1 MKTIEVVALMN
12 ISQDTLRYY
21 EKVGVIPPVNRDE
34 NGYRIYNDSDL
45 NWIYLVKNL
54 RNAGISIESL
64 IEFCR
69 LAQLPKNENIQAQ
82 QKQILNKQLE
92 ELNENLKTIHDA
104 RDLLQYKIDNYDNHI
119 AKINASDNYDDNVER
134 LWERK

>member
-1 MKTIEVVALMN
+1 MKTKEVVALMN

-54 RNAGISIESL
+54 RNAGVSIESL

-69 LAQLPKNENIQAQ
+69 LAQLPKNENIQTQ
-82 QKQILNKQLE
+82 QKANFK
-92 ELNENLKTIHDA
+92 
-104 RDLLQYKIDNYDNHI
+104 
-119 AKINASDNYDDNVER
+119 
-134 LWERK
+134 

>member
-54 RNAGISIESL
+54 RNAGVSIESL
-64 IEFCR
+64 IEFFR

>member
-1 MKTIEVVALMN
+1 MKTKEFVALMN

-54 RNAGISIESL
+54 RNAGVSIESL

-69 LAQLPKNENIQAQ
+69 LAQLPKNENIQTQ
-82 QKQILNKQLE
+82 QKQILNK
-92 ELNENLKTIHDA
+92 
-104 RDLLQYKIDNYDNHI
+104 
-119 AKINASDNYDDNVER
+119 
-134 LWERK
+134 

>member
-1 MKTIEVVALMN
+1 MKTKEVVALMN

-54 RNAGISIESL
+54 RNAGVSIESL

-69 LAQLPKNENIQAQ
+69 LAQLPKNKNIQTQ

-92 ELNENLKTIHDA
+92 E
-104 RDLLQYKIDNYDNHI
+104 
-119 AKINASDNYDDNVER
+119 
-134 LWERK
+134 

>member
-1 MKTIEVVALMN
+1 MKTKEVVALMN

-54 RNAGISIESL
+54 RNAGAVL
-64 IEFCR
+64 NR
-69 LAQLPKNENIQAQ
+69 LSNFAG
-82 QKQILNKQLE
+82 
-92 ELNENLKTIHDA
+92 
-104 RDLLQYKIDNYDNHI
+104 
-119 AKINASDNYDDNVER
+119 
-134 LWERK
+134 

>member
-1 MKTIEVVALMN
+1 MKTKEVVALKN

-45 NWIYLVKNL
+45 KWIYLVKNL
-54 RNAGISIESL
+54 RNAGVSIESL

-69 LAQLPKNENIQAQ
+69 LAQFPKNENIQTQ
-82 QKQILNKQLE
+82 QKQILNK
-92 ELNENLKTIHDA
+92 
-104 RDLLQYKIDNYDNHI
+104 
-119 AKINASDNYDDNVER
+119 
-134 LWERK
+134 

>member
-1 MKTIEVVALMN
+1 MKTKEVVARMN

-54 RNAGISIESL
+54 RNAGVSIESL

-69 LAQLPKNENIQAQ
+69 LAQLPKNENIQTQ
-82 QKQILNKQLE
+82 QKQILNK
-92 ELNENLKTIHDA
+92 
-104 RDLLQYKIDNYDNHI
+104 
-119 AKINASDNYDDNVER
+119 
-134 LWERK
+134 

>member
-1 MKTIEVVALMN
+1 M
-12 ISQDTLRYY
+12 
-21 EKVGVIPPVNRDE
+21 
-34 NGYRIYNDSDL
+34 
-45 NWIYLVKNL
+45 KNL
-54 RNAGISIESL
+54 RNAGVSIESL

-69 LAQLPKNENIQAQ
+69 SAQLPKNENIQAQ

-119 AKINASDNYDDNVER
+119 AKINASDNHDVNVM
-134 LWERK
+134 LWRESRPMACYRVRSMVYSGHTR

>member
-1 MKTIEVVALMN
+1 MKTKEVVALMN

-54 RNAGISIESL
+54 RNAGVSIELL

-69 LAQLPKNENIQAQ
+69 LAQLPKNENIQTQ
-82 QKQILNKQLE
+82 QKQILNK
-92 ELNENLKTIHDA
+92 
-104 RDLLQYKIDNYDNHI
+104 
-119 AKINASDNYDDNVER
+119 
-134 LWERK
+134 

>member
-1 MKTIEVVALMN
+1 MKTKEVVALMN

-54 RNAGISIESL
+54 RNAGVSIESL
-64 IEFCR
+64 IKFCR
-69 LAQLPKNENIQAQ
+69 LAQLPKNENIQTQ
-82 QKQILNKQLE
+82 QKQILNK
-92 ELNENLKTIHDA
+92 
-104 RDLLQYKIDNYDNHI
+104 
-119 AKINASDNYDDNVER
+119 
-134 LWERK
+134 

>member
-1 MKTIEVVALMN
+1 MKTKEVVALMN

-21 EKVGVIPPVNRDE
+21 EKIGVIPPVNRDE

-54 RNAGISIESL
+54 RNADVSIESL

-69 LAQLPKNENIQAQ
+69 LAQLPKNENIQTQ
-82 QKQILNKQLE
+82 QKQILNK
-92 ELNENLKTIHDA
+92 
-104 RDLLQYKIDNYDNHI
+104 
-119 AKINASDNYDDNVER
+119 
-134 LWERK
+134 

>member
-1 MKTIEVVALMN
+1 MKTKEVVALMN

-54 RNAGISIESL
+54 RNADVSIESL
-64 IEFCR
+64 IEFYR
-69 LAQLPKNENIQAQ
+69 LAQLPKNENIQTQ
-82 QKQILNKQLE
+82 QKQILNK
-92 ELNENLKTIHDA
+92 
-104 RDLLQYKIDNYDNHI
+104 
-119 AKINASDNYDDNVER
+119 
-134 LWERK
+134 

>member
-1 MKTIEVVALMN
+1 MKTKEVVALMN

-54 RNAGISIESL
+54 RNAGFSIESL

>member
-1 MKTIEVVALMN
+1 MKTKEVVALMN

-54 RNAGISIESL
+54 RNAGVGIESL

>member
-1 MKTIEVVALMN
+1 MQASVL
-12 ISQDTLRYY
+12 
-21 EKVGVIPPVNRDE
+21 NRLS
-34 NGYRIYNDSDL
+34 N
-45 NWIYLVKNL
+45 
-54 RNAGISIESL
+54 
-64 IEFCR
+64 FCR

-119 AKINASDNYDDNVER
+119 AKINASDNHDDNVER
-134 LWERK
+134 LWRESKPLACYRVCSMVYSGLTR

>member
-1 MKTIEVVALMN
+1 MKTKEVVALMN

-54 RNAGISIESL
+54 RNAGVSIESL
-64 IEFCR
+64 IEFCW

-92 ELNENLKTIHDA
+92 ELNENLKTIHDV